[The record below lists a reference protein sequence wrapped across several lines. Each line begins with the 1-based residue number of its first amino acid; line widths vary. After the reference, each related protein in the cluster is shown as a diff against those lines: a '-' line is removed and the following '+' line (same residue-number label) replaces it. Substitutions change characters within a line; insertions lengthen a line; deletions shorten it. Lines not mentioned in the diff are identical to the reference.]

1 VNDEKNSF
9 SKLAKL
15 CNISTNDLQNVISMD
30 GDNLILVCSLNG
42 SNSTKQIICTMI
54 VLLSCN
60 VLFSEKW
67 IPSTKILRVI
77 KKFGILDVG
86 GNFAVNMKKKS
97 NLILKQQGFPEY
109 MLISPDGV
117 EVAKNL
123 LKKLSNS
130 ESVTKNDLNV
140 N

>member
-1 VNDEKNSF
+1 MNDEKNSF